1 MTLAEFKAWLDGFKE
16 AVGDAPT
23 PEQWQRIVGK
33 LATVYE
39 PLPVLPSYPAQ
50 PYPYFHLS
58 PVWCGPATST
68 AAGTG
73 SLRWQSFNSAEL
85 GNPETLYEN

>member
-23 PEQWQRIVGK
+23 PEQWQRITEK

-39 PLPVLPSYPAQ
+39 PLPVLPAYPAQ
-50 PYPYFHLS
+50 PYPSFPLS
-58 PVWCGPATST
+58 PVWCGPNTATT
-68 AAGTG
+68 KAAPF
-73 SLRWQSFNSAEL
+73 RWQTYNLAEV

>member
-39 PLPVLPSYPAQ
+39 PLPVLPALPAQ
-50 PYPYFHLS
+50 PYPSFPLS

-68 AAGTG
+68 GTG

-85 GNPETLYEN
+85 GDPETLYEN